1 MDWLSVLEQGP
12 RSRKRR
18 GYLPFFCKV
27 SPLLWRKICF
37 VRTKEKKLI
46 FNFSNVN
53 NNNALSA
60 RYISRRRDLSLSS
73 FLPHHVKASSS
84 SSSSS
89 GSSGSRVTLRE
100 WRGVVVVFKTSSR
113 EENGAEGVKGGCKE

>member
-1 MDWLSVLEQGP
+1 VEKNLFCSH
-12 RSRKRR
+12 KRE
-18 GYLPFFCKV
+18 
-27 SPLLWRKICF
+27 KID
-37 VRTKEKKLI
+37 

>member
-1 MDWLSVLEQGP
+1 MFCSH
-12 RSRKRR
+12 KRE
-18 GYLPFFCKV
+18 
-27 SPLLWRKICF
+27 KIDF
-37 VRTKEKKLI
+37 
-46 FNFSNVN
+46 FSNVN

>member
-1 MDWLSVLEQGP
+1 MEKFL
-12 RSRKRR
+12 
-18 GYLPFFCKV
+18 FCSHK
-27 SPLLWRKICF
+27 
-37 VRTKEKKLI
+37 KEKKLI
-46 FNFSNVN
+46 FSNVN

-73 FLPHHVKASSS
+73 FLPHHVKASSSS

>member
-18 GYLPFFCKV
+18 GYLLFFCKV

-46 FNFSNVN
+46 FNSNVN

>member
-1 MDWLSVLEQGP
+1 MEKNLFCSH
-12 RSRKRR
+12 KRE
-18 GYLPFFCKV
+18 
-27 SPLLWRKICF
+27 KID
-37 VRTKEKKLI
+37 

-73 FLPHHVKASSS
+73 FLPHHVKASS